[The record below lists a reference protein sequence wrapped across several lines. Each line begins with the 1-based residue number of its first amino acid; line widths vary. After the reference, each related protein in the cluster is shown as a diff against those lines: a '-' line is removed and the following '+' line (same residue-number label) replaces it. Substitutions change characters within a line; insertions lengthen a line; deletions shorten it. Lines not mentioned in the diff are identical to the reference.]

1 MDQIAEYLNISRR
14 ALDDIVVSLAVIL
27 GLFLLRYVFLRWFGR
42 QFEDEPD
49 LNFRARKMSSTVVVV
64 IGITT
69 LAFVWIDAFDSLATY
84 LGLVSAGIA
93 VALGDLFKNWAAFFY
108 IMTRHPLRI
117 GDRIET
123 RGITGDVLDVRMF
136 RFTVME
142 VGNWV
147 HADQS
152 TGRLVHIPNG
162 VVFTDALLNYTEGF
176 THIWDELEVVV
187 TFESDWEKA
196 EELIQG
202 VIRDH
207 SPKVQSDARA
217 RIRETAKEYQ
227 IKVGHLTPIIYL
239 SVIDHGVMLTA
250 RYLVEARTRR
260 TVSAAMWRGILEAF
274 NAEPTV
280 AFAYPTVRTY
290 FDGPITVSGPERE

>member
-1 MDQIAEYLNISRR
+1 MDQIAEYLNISRTT
-14 ALDDIVVSLAVIL
+14 LDDIAISVAVIV
-27 GLFLLRYVFLRWFGR
+27 GLFVLRFLFLRWFGS
-42 QFEDEPD
+42 QFDDPD
-49 LNFRARKMSSTVVVV
+49 LIFRARKMSSTVVFV

-93 VALGDLFKNWAAFFY
+93 VALGDLFKNWAAYFY
-108 IMTRHPLRI
+108 IMARHPLRI
-117 GDRIET
+117 SDRIEV
-123 RGITGDVLDVRMF
+123 RGITGDVLDIRMF

-162 VVFTDALLNYTEGF
+162 IVFTDALLNYTEGF
-176 THIWDELEVVV
+176 THIWDELEVVI

-196 EELIQG
+196 EQLMQDT
-202 VIRDH
+202 IREH
-207 SPKVQSDARA
+207 SPKVEADARA

-239 SVIDHGVMLTA
+239 SVVDHGVLLTA

-260 TVSAAMWRGILEAF
+260 TISATMWRGILERF
-274 NAEPTV
+274 NEEPTV
-280 AFAYPTVRTY
+280 SFAYPTVRTY
-290 FDGPITVSGPERE
+290 FDGPITLSGPNE